1 MRVRALDP
9 TGDWT
14 FGKGQNNYLR
24 DTDAIRQSI
33 QTRLMSFLGD
43 CFFDV
48 AAGINWWARLGS
60 KDILQTE
67 LDIAAVILNTP
78 GVQNLGQLSVVLD
91 PATRKLSTQWE
102 VTTTYSALEL
112 GTVQGATSFLLTQDG
127 VTITDQSGDPIT
139 TQ

>member
-9 TGDWT
+9 AGDWT

-24 DTDAIRQSI
+24 DNDAIRQSI

-43 CFFDV
+43 CFWDV

-60 KDILQTE
+60 KDKILTE
-67 LDIAAVILNTP
+67 LDIAATILNTQ
-78 GVQNLGQLSVVLD
+78 GVQNLGELSAEID
-91 PATRKLSTQWE
+91 PKTRGLSTQWQ
-102 VTTTYSALEL
+102 VTTTFSALEL

-127 VTITDQSGDPIT
+127 VAIT
-139 TQ
+139 TQDGTPISI